1 MKIRTAVTFL
11 IGLGAGGLLVT
22 AALGVAG
29 GRPLLQ
35 LCPIPSPVT
44 NAALPGPVAPATQD
58 TAATP
63 R

>member
-11 IGLGAGGLLVT
+11 IGLMAGGVLVT
-22 AALGVAG
+22 AALGAGG

-35 LCPIPSPVT
+35 LCPIPSVVT
-44 NAALPGPVAPATQD
+44 NPVAPTPAAQD

>member
-11 IGLGAGGLLVT
+11 IGLVAGGLLVT
-22 AALGVAG
+22 AALGAAG

-35 LCPIPSPVT
+35 LCPIPAAVT
-44 NAALPGPVAPATQD
+44 NTVPPAPAAQD

>member
-1 MKIRTAVTFL
+1 MKLRTAVTFL
-11 IGLGAGGLLVT
+11 IGLVAGGLLVT
-22 AALGVAG
+22 AALGAAG

-35 LCPIPSPVT
+35 LCPIPGAVT
-44 NAALPGPVAPATQD
+44 NILPPAPAAQD

>member
-11 IGLGAGGLLVT
+11 IGLVAGGLLVT
-22 AALGVAG
+22 AALGAAG

-35 LCPIPSPVT
+35 LCPIPGAAT
-44 NAALPGPVAPATQD
+44 NAVPPAPAAQD